1 LSSQALEE
9 RTIGGLHDFLLNS
22 VLPSCEIARGRAID
36 LGAGSGAL
44 VVRFR
49 ALGFDVTAA
58 DINPKA
64 FRTDVPFVRLDLNE
78 PDFAARLGES
88 AFDLVTAVEIIEH
101 VESPISFLRNIARL
115 LKRSGLGIV
124 TTPNLD
130 NVPARVKFLL
140 TGKLRMMDE
149 HSDRTHISPIFW
161 DLLTRQFLTR
171 AGLELAGHLVYPP
184 NGYLLSRARYRW
196 VCQIL
201 ARLLRG
207 NSLLGDNHV
216 LLLRPCEWRRGNLE
230 R

>member
-9 RTIGGLHDFLLNS
+9 RTIGGLHDFLLNC
-22 VLPSCEIARGRAID
+22 VLPSCEIAGSRAID

-64 FRTDVPFVRLDLNE
+64 FRAEVPFVRLDLNE
-78 PDFAARLGES
+78 PDFAACLGES

-130 NVPARVKFLL
+130 NLPARVKFLL

-149 HSDRTHISPIFW
+149 RSDGTHISPIFW
-161 DLLTRQFLTR
+161 DLLTRQYLRR
-171 AGLELAGHLVYPP
+171 AGLKLLAHYLYPP
-184 NGYLLSRARYRW
+184 NGYKVTRLRYGWGFR
-196 VCQIL
+196 IL
-201 ARLLRG
+201 TRLLPG
-207 NSLLGDNHV
+207 EALVGDNHV
-216 LLLRPCEWRRGNLE
+216 LLLQPCK
-230 R
+230 